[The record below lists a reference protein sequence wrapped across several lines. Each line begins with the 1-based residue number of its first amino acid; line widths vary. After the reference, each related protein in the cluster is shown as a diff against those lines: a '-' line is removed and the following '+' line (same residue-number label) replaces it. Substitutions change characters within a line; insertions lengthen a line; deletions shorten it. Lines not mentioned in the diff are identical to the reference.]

1 MDCEKRKRRRINF
14 NLKKHILDLSTSK
27 GSSEI
32 ARIVGVPRTTVNGII
47 SQRDEIIQTIG
58 DGAQSKR
65 ARLSNGKHEDF
76 EKSLIEWLKEMR
88 SQNECVDGPLLS
100 EKALEVANLMGI
112 EDFQASNGWLEKF
125 KQRHGIV
132 FRTLQG
138 ENMKHG

>member
-47 SQRDEIIQTIG
+47 SQRDETLQAIG

-65 ARLSNGKHEDF
+65 ARLSNGKHENF
-76 EKSLIEWLKEMR
+76 EKSLIKWLKKVR
-88 SQNECVDGPLLS
+88 RQTKCVDGPLLF
-100 EKALEVANLMGI
+100 EEAL
-112 EDFQASNGWLEKF
+112 
-125 KQRHGIV
+125 
-132 FRTLQG
+132 
-138 ENMKHG
+138 